1 MDQLSP
7 AYCSWHRKAIESRVM
22 RRRPLGGA
30 ETAKRV
36 GAGQG
41 EAAVTALGAA
51 DLVVLLKDR
60 REIVAADPVTSE
72 QRMVHA

>member
-22 RRRPLGGA
+22 RRPLGGA

-51 DLVVLLKDR
+51 DLVVLLKDL

>member
-1 MDQLSP
+1 M
-7 AYCSWHRKAIESRVM
+7 
-22 RRRPLGGA
+22 RRPLGGA

-41 EAAVTALGAA
+41 KAAVTALGAA